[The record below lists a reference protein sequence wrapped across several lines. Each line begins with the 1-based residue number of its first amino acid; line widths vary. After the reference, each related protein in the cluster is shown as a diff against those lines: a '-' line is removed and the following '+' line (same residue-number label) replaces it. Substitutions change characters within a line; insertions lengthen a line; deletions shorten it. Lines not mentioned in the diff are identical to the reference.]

1 MRTSF
6 LIVPMLLLSAG
17 TQAPKRG
24 APNNSD
30 QSKAVKASSRPA
42 ERRGWIWKLV
52 PRPTPKPTI
61 DRG

>member
-24 APNNSD
+24 DPQAM
-30 QSKAVKASSRPA
+30 KASSRPA

-52 PRPTPKPTI
+52 PRPTPKPTM